1 MARYVELR
9 RHTDAD
15 GDVLTP
21 EGVRAAPEPAF
32 ETARG
37 AGAVASQSSPDS
49 ASGSAPVWIS
59 VWTPLGVH
67 LFDLPAN
74 RPDSVRALS
83 LCTHGPRSFQNRRP
97 TVRHG
102 LPLLGL
108 VLVVAVGGLA
118 AWLLAD
124 RRSSSRSPV
133 TQAQRAPARTRP
145 QLSRRVR
152 RRLPLKLVERRTG
165 LLPAPVQD

>member
-1 MARYVELR
+1 M
-9 RHTDAD
+9 
-15 GDVLTP
+15 
-21 EGVRAAPEPAF
+21 
-32 ETARG
+32 
-37 AGAVASQSSPDS
+37 
-49 ASGSAPVWIS
+49 
-59 VWTPLGVH
+59 
-67 LFDLPAN
+67 
-74 RPDSVRALS
+74 
-83 LCTHGPRSFQNRRP
+83 
-97 TVRHG
+97 RHG

-152 RRLPLKLVERRTG
+152 RRLPLKLVDYWRSLQPQQADGQRLFAAQIRTTPWSAHRRG
-165 LLPAPVQD
+165 GSGAG